1 MVVAEAAEKPIAAAS
16 HEAIPGTPAI
26 KTVELTKK
34 FGKKVALAGLSM
46 TVPRGEVFGFL
57 GPNGAGKTTA
67 VKLLL
72 GLLKPSSGQGWLLGR
87 PVGDLQTRR
96 HIGYLPE
103 LFRYQGWL

>member
-1 MVVAEAAEKPIAAAS
+1 LNPSAPHYPYTTLFRS
-16 HEAIPGTPAI
+16 
-26 KTVELTKK
+26 
-34 FGKKVALAGLSM
+34 

-72 GLLKPSSGQGWLLGR
+72 GLLKPTSGEGWLLGR
-87 PVGDLQTRR
+87 PVGDLTTRS

-103 LFRYQGWL
+103 LFRYQGWLSARSEEPRLNSSHLVISY